1 MNAFLNCFTLQKNME
16 IDIILL
22 TTALLS
28 ATFSLIFAMLLHYL
42 RSRDFERRIKGVET
56 DVDAINADLDSLD
69 MALRGKKGREV
80 RAEKDARKS
89 EAMAEAFALMQQGKK
104 PEEIIA
110 MLAPK
115 YLDVGLELLQG
126 KK

>member
-1 MNAFLNCFTLQKNME
+1 ME

-80 RAEKDARKS
+80 RAEKEERKQEAMS
-89 EAMAEAFALMQQGKK
+89 EAMTLFAQGKK
-104 PEEIIA
+104 PEEI
-110 MLAPK
+110 LAILGPK
-115 YLDVGLELLQG
+115 YLDVGLELLL
-126 KK
+126 KNK